1 MATTLSACM
10 IVRDEI
16 DCLEACLD
24 SLAPWVDEI
33 AILDTGSVDGTWEL
47 VQVRAHQKAQIAW
60 PEHFAE
66 ARNQALELATGD
78 WVLVVDADER
88 LVSGGE
94 ALRAAV
100 ESAHLLAAEVCLRN
114 NMGDDTQG
122 EFWAVRLFRRVPQ
135 LRYTGRIHEQIA
147 GAVQEMMAAAPHWRT
162 ERVPLVI
169 EHDGYIPE
177 RFEAKGKAERN
188 IRLLEIAVSEQGADA
203 SLHQRIYLEYKLSA
217 ALGAGP
223 QGQMWLLR
231 SARRLLDATDV
242 ELATVPLAAE
252 ILVSAS
258 QAWCRGGEGSEAL
271 VAAERAATRAPGH
284 PMVVLVRAQALLL
297 LGDEEQAAQVLL
309 HRVDEL
315 EQAIAGQEHDIL
327 KTPGA
332 GGFFFDREGHAAAM
346 AVAEAELAHRS
357 GDHDGAVR
365 ILTEA
370 AASLPDHRG
379 LSLARLHALVRGGQA
394 QLAFREG
401 VEFLRA
407 NPGDR
412 EGLMVCAAAADALGM
427 TERAQRWREIA
438 MG

>member
-16 DCLEACLD
+16 DCLEDCLD

-47 VQVRAHQKAQIAW
+47 VQVRAHQKAQIVW
-60 PEHFAE
+60 PDHFAQ

-88 LVSGGE
+88 LVSGGD
-94 ALRAAV
+94 ALRAAIG
-100 ESAHLLAAEVCLRN
+100 AADLLAGEICLRN
-114 NMGDDTQG
+114 NMGNGTHA
-122 EFWAVRLFRRVPQ
+122 EFWAVRLFRRLPQ
-135 LRYTGRIHEQIA
+135 LRYSGRIHEQIA
-147 GAVQEMMAAAPHWRT
+147 GSVREMMAADPRWRT
-162 ERVPLVI
+162 ERIPLFL

-188 IRLLEIAVSEQGADA
+188 IRLLDIAVSELGTDA
-203 SLHQRIYLEYKLSA
+203 SLHQRVYLEYKLSA

-231 SARRLLDATDV
+231 SARRLLDASEE
-242 ELATVPLAAE
+242 ELGTVPLAAE
-252 ILVSAS
+252 ILVGGS
-258 QAWCRGGEGSEAL
+258 QAWCRSGEGAEAL

-284 PMVVLVRAQALLL
+284 PMVLLVRAQALLL
-297 LGDEEQAAQVLL
+297 LGDLEEARAAL
-309 HRVDEL
+309 EL
-315 EQAIAGQEHDIL
+315 AGR
-327 KTPGA
+327 PGA
-332 GGFFFDREGHAAAM
+332 NGFFFDRDGHSAALS
-346 AVAEAELAHRS
+346 VAQAELAHRS
-357 GDHDGAVR
+357 GDHDDAVR

-370 AASLPDHRG
+370 AAALPDHRALG
-379 LSLARLHALVRGGQA
+379 LARLHALVRAGQA
-394 QLAFREG
+394 QQALREG
-401 VEFLRA
+401 VAHLKT

-412 EGLMVCAAAADALGM
+412 GGLLVCAAAAEALGM
-427 TERAQRWREIA
+427 IERAQRWRAMA